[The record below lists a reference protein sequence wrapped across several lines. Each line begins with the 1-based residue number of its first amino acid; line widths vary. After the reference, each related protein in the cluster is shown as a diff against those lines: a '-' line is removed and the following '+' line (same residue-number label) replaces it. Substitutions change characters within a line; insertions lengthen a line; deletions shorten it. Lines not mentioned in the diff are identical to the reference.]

1 VYVWV
6 VVVGKGLAEEEAE
19 VAEVEEEAVVEAEE
33 EVGVEAED
41 AEWEAVADYELVF
54 WCLARVYFGV
64 WYFWSYYFESRFFE
78 VNILRFGIFI

>member
-1 VYVWV
+1 MYVWV

-41 AEWEAVADYELVF
+41 PEWEAVADYELVF
-54 WCLARVYFGV
+54 
-64 WYFWSYYFESRFFE
+64 
-78 VNILRFGIFI
+78 